1 MAAIAPG
8 SGGTLKSTTAES
20 ALVEAILFLVQCER
34 DSAKNPNGYRSL
46 NYAVTDSGA
55 VFSGDFSLSAT
66 QTLTGTG
73 SLAIAA
79 NPYLTATGFS
89 PGSGGTFK
97 STTIEATVL
106 EILMFLQLLETDATK
121 NTNNRN
127 FVTGTYNSDT
137 RIYRGTFSL
146 PVAMTIG
153 PNGEAIVTA
162 NEYLQT

>member
-8 SGGTLKSTTAES
+8 SGGSLKSTTAES
-20 ALVEAILFLVQCER
+20 ALVESILFLKQCER
-34 DSAKNPNGYRSL
+34 DSAKNPNGTQAV
-46 NYAVTDSGA
+46 NYAITDSGQT
-55 VFSGDFSLSAT
+55 FSGDFSISAT

-79 NPYLTATGFS
+79 NPYLTSTGFTA
-89 PGSGGTFK
+89 GSGGTFK
-97 STTIEATVL
+97 STTIESTVL
-106 EILMFLQLLETDATK
+106 EVLMYLQFLEADATK
-121 NTNNRN
+121 NTNGRN

-146 PVAMTIG
+146 PVAVAIG